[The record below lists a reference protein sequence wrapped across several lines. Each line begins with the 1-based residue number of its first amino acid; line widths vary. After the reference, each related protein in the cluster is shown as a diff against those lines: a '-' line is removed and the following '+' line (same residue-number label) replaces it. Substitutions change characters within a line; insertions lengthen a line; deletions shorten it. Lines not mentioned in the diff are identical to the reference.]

1 MDWLR
6 GLAALIMLQGHVF
19 HSFTRVAERE
29 HGFYIY
35 SQFLGGQ
42 AAAVFLF
49 LTGITYGMGIERRSQ
64 LGTWARVIAALKR
77 ARYLFLLAILFR
89 LQLFL
94 FGWGHTRWQDLLQ
107 VDVLNLMGATAALLS
122 LVALANEPLRRFRW
136 ALLAGVVFAAVA
148 PVMSALDAAAF
159 PWFLRGYIIPGF
171 TFSIF
176 PWGSFMAFGLAC
188 GSVIPSLRRSS
199 RDTWNRVLQWAALCG
214 FALIMLG
221 LYCSQLPFSIY
232 DNAQFWIDSP
242 ALIAC
247 KMGATLLMAAGAFL
261 WTEYLHPTP
270 SFVRLLGMNS
280 LAVYWVHIELVYGNA
295 LWFWKES
302 LAPWQSAFSAVGV
315 IALMTTMCWAL
326 VRYQVWERLRLAREQ
341 AASMTF
347 GLFSGSGRRRTRA
360 VLAGLGLTGLALLT
374 FVVGR

>member
-1 MDWLR
+1 
-6 GLAALIMLQGHVF
+6 MLQGHVF
-19 HSFTRVAERE
+19 HSFTRLAERE

-64 LGTWARVIAALKR
+64 LGAWARVLAALKR

-94 FGWGHTRWQDLLQ
+94 SGWGHTRWQDLFQ

-122 LVALANEPLRRFRW
+122 LIALANEPLRRFRW
-136 ALLAGVVFAAVA
+136 ALLAGVILAGLA
-148 PVMSALDAAAF
+148 PVMSTIDASSL
-159 PWFLRGYIIPGF
+159 PWLLRGYVVPGAS
-171 TFSIF
+171 FSIF
-176 PWGSFMAFGLAC
+176 PWGSFMAFGLAA
-188 GSVIPSLRRSS
+188 GSMIPTLRGGPRE
-199 RDTWNRVLQWAALCG
+199 DWNRVLQWAALCG

-247 KMGATLLMAAGAFL
+247 KMGATLLMAAAAFL

-270 SFVRLLGMNS
+270 SFLRLLGMNS
-280 LAVYWVHIELVYGNA
+280 LAVYWIHIELVYGNA
-295 LWFWKES
+295 LWFLKES
-302 LAPWQSAFSAVGV
+302 LHPWQSAVAATGV
-315 IALMTTMCWAL
+315 VALMTAMCWAI
-326 VRYQVWERLRLAREQ
+326 VRYEVWRRTDAARDQ
-341 AASMTF
+341 TALMMFSLF
-347 GLFSGSGRRRTRA
+347 GRRTRA
-360 VLAGLGLTGLALLT
+360 VLTGIALTGLALLT
-374 FVVGR
+374 FVAGR

>member
-1 MDWLR
+1 
-6 GLAALIMLQGHVF
+6 MLQGHVF

-29 HGFYIY
+29 HGFYVY

-64 LGTWARVIAALKR
+64 LGAWARVGAALKR

-94 FGWGHTRWQDLLQ
+94 SGWGHTSWQDLFQ

-136 ALLAGVVFAAVA
+136 ALLIGAALAAFA
-148 PVMSALDAAAF
+148 PLMSAIDPSVL
-159 PWFLRGYIIPGF
+159 PWFLRGYIVPGAS
-171 TFSIF
+171 FSIF

-188 GSVIPSLRRSS
+188 GSMIPSLRGGPRE
-199 RDTWNRVLQWAALCG
+199 TWNGILQWAALCG

-232 DNAQFWIDSP
+232 DNAQFWVDSP

-247 KMGATLLMAAGAFL
+247 KMGATLLLAAGAFL

-270 SFVRLLGMNS
+270 SFVRLLGLNS
-280 LAVYWVHIELVYGNA
+280 LAVYWIHIELVYGNS
-295 LWFWKES
+295 LWFFKEA
-302 LAPWQSAFSAVGV
+302 LHPWQSVFAAVGV
-315 IALMTTMCWAL
+315 IGLMTGMCWTL
-326 VRYQVWERLRLAREQ
+326 DRYAVWERASMARERT
-341 AASMTF
+341 ASMMF
-347 GLFSGSGRRRTRA
+347 ALFDGRGGRRTRA
-360 VLAGLGLTGLALLT
+360 VLTGLAITGLALLT
-374 FVVGR
+374 FVAGR